1 MLNNCYKQET
11 PMTLF
16 IASSYKTFKPF
27 VQMTNL
33 SKVGEGH
40 SQTFGNPYKSIILKD
55 NTVPMVTPKGEKWN
69 MPLTLQRLID
79 HISGATWFDITKFA
93 LKIKSSIFV
102 LVNWKK
108 KKNLILF
115 DLSWGAVKEKQIF
128 FELDNPLLSLL
139 QTPEQPQLCSNSR
152 ALNGPWQIYSL
163 ATDPQ
168 RREDWGTLFYFE
180 TRKGKL
186 FKED

>member
-1 MLNNCYKQET
+1 
-11 PMTLF
+11 MTLF

-40 SQTFGNPYKSIILKD
+40 SQTFGNPCKSIILKD
-55 NTVPMVTPKGEKWN
+55 STVPMVTPKGEKWN

-108 KKNLILF
+108 KNLILF
-115 DLSWGAVKEKQIF
+115 DLSWGTVKEKLILFWAGQPTFISITDSRAASALLYF
-128 FELDNPLLSLL
+128 KSTEWSMKNPL
-139 QTPEQPQLCSNSR
+139 TC
-152 ALNGPWQIYSL
+152 
-163 ATDPQ
+163 PQ
-168 RREDWGTLFYFE
+168 RREDWGTLFVLLWDE
-180 TRKGKL
+180 KGKT
-186 FKED
+186 F

>member
-1 MLNNCYKQET
+1 MPLICYKQET

-40 SQTFGNPYKSIILKD
+40 SQTFGNPCKSIILKD
-55 NTVPMVTPKGEKWN
+55 STVPMVTPKGEKWN
-69 MPLTLQRLID
+69 TPLTLQRLID

-108 KKNLILF
+108 KFFLILF
-115 DLSWGAVKEKQIF
+115 DLSWGAVKEKQILF
-128 FELDNPLLSLL
+128 SAGQPTFISITDSWAASCLL
-139 QTPEQPQLCSNSR
+139 
-152 ALNGPWQIYSL
+152 
-163 ATDPQ
+163 
-168 RREDWGTLFYFE
+168 
-180 TRKGKL
+180 
-186 FKED
+186 

>member
-1 MLNNCYKQET
+1 
-11 PMTLF
+11 MTLF

-55 NTVPMVTPKGEKWN
+55 STVPMVTPKGEKWN

-128 FELDNPLLSLL
+128 FELDNPLLSQSLSSALIQEHWMVHDKSTPL
-139 QTPEQPQLCSNSR
+139 QLTPKGGKIGEL
-152 ALNGPWQIYSL
+152 Y
-163 ATDPQ
+163 
-168 RREDWGTLFYFE
+168 LFYFE
-180 TRKGKL
+180 MRKGKL

>member
-1 MLNNCYKQET
+1 MRSQRLRLSDQEQQARHTTHMLNNCYKQET

-108 KKNLILF
+108 KKKFNPIWPFLRCSQRKTDFFWAGQPTFISIT
-115 DLSWGAVKEKQIF
+115 DSWAASA
-128 FELDNPLLSLL
+128 LL
-139 QTPEQPQLCSNSR
+139 
-152 ALNGPWQIYSL
+152 
-163 ATDPQ
+163 
-168 RREDWGTLFYFE
+168 
-180 TRKGKL
+180 
-186 FKED
+186 